1 MVHIAAMRSCPS
13 CGHDRAT
20 TRYDFGRE
28 KILRCARCHL
38 MYIDPLPTEEET
50 RAVYGESYFHNPRFT
65 SGDSDALF
73 GYADYIA
80 ERLIKQAQYTRIA
93 REIRGYLPTLD
104 RRPRLLEVGCGFGY
118 FLDTAFEEGFDVSG
132 IEFNKHAVDRLQRK
146 YAFPIHFGALE
157 SMDLQASSLDVVA
170 MFDVIEHLRDPFGA
184 LDRIHRTLVP
194 HGLLIVATP
203 DAESWVSRLIG
214 KRLEDFRRTREHL
227 FFFGR
232 RTLSDI
238 LERHGFQVLLLRSV
252 GHTFEVAFL
261 LDRLALY
268 NRPLFT
274 TIRRIVTKLGLGSVR
289 MRINPLTKMIAIAR
303 RRT

>member
-1 MVHIAAMRSCPS
+1 MRPCPS
-13 CGHDRAT
+13 CGHERAT
-20 TRYDFGRE
+20 ARYDFGRE
-28 KILRCARCHL
+28 KILRCGRCTL

-50 RAVYGESYFHNPRFT
+50 HAVYGESYFQNPRFM
-65 SGDSDALF
+65 SGDTDALF

-80 ERLIKQAQYTRIA
+80 ERFIKQAQYTRIA
-93 REIRGYLPTLD
+93 QELRGYLPPLD
-104 RRPRLLEVGCGFGY
+104 RPPRLLEVGCGFGY
-118 FLDTAFEEGFDVSG
+118 FLDTAFEEGFDVRG
-132 IEFNKHAVDRLQRK
+132 LEFNRHAVERLRRK

-157 SMDLQASSLDVVA
+157 SADLEPGSLDVVA

-184 LDRIHRTLVP
+184 LDRVHRALVP

-232 RTLSDI
+232 QTLSQI
-238 LERHGFQVLLLRSV
+238 LVRHGFEVLKLRSV
-252 GHTFEVAFL
+252 GHTFEIAFL

-268 NRPLFT
+268 NKPLFT
-274 TIRRIVTKLGLGSVR
+274 ALRRLVTRMGIGSVR
-289 MRINPLTKMIAIAR
+289 IKINPLTKMIAVAR
-303 RRT
+303 RVPAS